1 MSRPEQQP
9 AAPASRARADAV
21 IVGGGIAGI
30 WLLNLL
36 HSEGYS
42 VVLLESAR
50 LGEQQTLASQGMI
63 HGGMKYAL
71 AGRLTRASETISA
84 MPNRWADCLAGRGA
98 VDLRGLKPLSE
109 RYYMFADAST
119 LGQLTGFFASRAL
132 RGRIHKLKPK
142 QYPRPFAT
150 PAFKGVVYELQDF
163 VLDTRRLLETLLQ
176 PVRQC
181 AYQWRVSAADI
192 SVRPDGVTLTLGKTE
207 LDAGH
212 LILTA
217 GAGNQALLDALR
229 IDDPVAQ
236 LRPLNQ
242 VLVRHAHLEPLY
254 AHCLTGIRGREP
266 RLTITSHPDGD
277 GWIWYLG
284 GQLATDGATMSDSAL
299 IDHALAEL
307 KVCLPWLKWDDAEFS
322 TLRVDRAEPAQTLG
336 RRPDEA
342 YASARGPCIVAWPTK
357 LSLAPDMGDK
367 VLALLPPPAQQP
379 MVSLGIPSAEVGY
392 PPWSH

>member
-1 MSRPEQQP
+1 MSRLEQQP
-9 AAPASRARADAV
+9 AAPSRVDAV
-21 IVGGGIAGI
+21 IVGGGIAGL

-36 HSEGYS
+36 KGRGYS
-42 VVLLESAR
+42 AILLESTR

-71 AGRLTRASETISA
+71 AGRLTRASETISS
-84 MPNRWADCLAGRGA
+84 MPGRWAHCLAGRGP
-98 VDLRGLKPLSE
+98 VDLRGLQPLSE
-109 RYYMFADAST
+109 RYHMFADAST

-132 RGRIHKLKPK
+132 RGRIRKLGAED
-142 QYPRPFAT
+142 YPPPFAD

-163 VLDTRRLLETLLQ
+163 VLDTRRLLETLLN
-176 PVRQC
+176 PVRDH
-181 AYQWRVSAADI
+181 AYQWHLSAGDI
-192 SVRPDGVTLTLGKTE
+192 CARPNGIRLTLGRTE
-207 LDAGH
+207 LDADH

-217 GAGNQALLDALR
+217 GAGNQALLDAMGIR
-229 IDDPVAQ
+229 EPATQ

-242 VLVRHAHLEPLY
+242 VLVRHSYPYPLY

-266 RLTITSHPDGD
+266 RLTITSHPDGH

-284 GQLATDGATMSDSAL
+284 GQLATDGVGMSDSGL

-307 KVCLPWLKWDDAEFS
+307 NACLPWLNWDDAEFS
-322 TLRVDRAEPAQTLG
+322 TLRVDRAEPAQSSG

-342 YASARGPCIVAWPTK
+342 YAGACGPCIVAWPTK

-367 VLALLPPPAQQP
+367 VLALLPPPAKHP
-379 MVSLGIPSAEVGY
+379 PVTLDIPLAGVGHA
-392 PPWSH
+392 PWSQ

>member
-1 MSRPEQQP
+1 MSSPEQQP
-9 AAPASRARADAV
+9 SAPANRACVDAV

-36 HSEGYS
+36 HRKGYS

-71 AGRLTRASETISA
+71 AGRLSRASETISG
-84 MPNRWADCLAGRGA
+84 MPDRWADCLAGRGP
-98 VDLRGLKPLSE
+98 VDLRGLQPLSE
-109 RYYMFADAST
+109 RYHMFADAST
-119 LGQLTGFFASRAL
+119 LGQLASFFASRAL
-132 RGRIHKLKPK
+132 RGRIRKLKQEDYPK
-142 QYPRPFAT
+142 PFAA
-150 PAFKGVVYELQDF
+150 PAFNGVVYELQDF
-163 VLDTRRLLETLLQ
+163 VLDTRRLLEALLE

-181 AYQWRVSAADI
+181 AYQWHLSAGDI
-192 SVRPDGVTLTLGKTE
+192 SARSDGVTLTLGETE

-217 GAGNQALLDALR
+217 GAGNQALLDALG
-229 IDDPVAQ
+229 IDDPVTQ

-242 VLVRHAHLEPLY
+242 VLVRHAHPYPLY
-254 AHCLTGIRGREP
+254 AHCLTGIRGPEP

-299 IDHALAEL
+299 MDHARAEL
-307 KVCLPWLKWDDAEFS
+307 NDCVPWLKWDDAEFS
-322 TLRVDRAEPAQTLG
+322 TLRVDRAEPAQSRG

-357 LSLAPDMGDK
+357 LSLAPDMGDR
-367 VLALLPPPAQQP
+367 VLALLAPPAAHP
-379 MVSLGIPSAEVGY
+379 LVSLDIPAAELGHA
-392 PPWSH
+392 PWSH